1 MGNERGNIT
10 GKGGDE
16 YGPKG
21 EHRQRAYRERKTN
34 RISEEVIEVLSDEIS
49 NDDDLRR
56 IQTRVERHMR
66 NTERERAA
74 VRPTRTRK

>member
-34 RISEEVIEVLSDEIS
+34 RIIEEVVEVLSDEIS

-56 IQTRVERHMR
+56 NPNARRTAHAQH
-66 NTERERAA
+66 RA
-74 VRPTRTRK
+74 